1 VIIDAHVHVWP
12 DHIAAAVVA
21 ARPSGLTAMF
31 DGTLGGVT
39 KTMLDAGVDKAM
51 ALGVAAKASTV
62 AKTNQFIG
70 SVPRDRFIPFG
81 TVHPE
86 LSVEENLRHLHD
98 NDIRG
103 VKLHPLFQTL
113 SLSDPRVIELVG
125 ALADDGIV
133 IITHVGAG
141 GDADANERGAPRHVR
156 HLVDLYPNLK
166 LIACHFGGYH
176 LLDEAEEQL
185 VGSNAFLETSWPPT
199 VAGIDKDRIR
209 AIVAAHGADRIVFG
223 SDWPMANP
231 AAEIAAIR
239 ALDLGPDQEAGI
251 LGENLAR
258 LLGIERAGRKTQ
270 ASQGEEL
277 PRG

>member
-1 VIIDAHVHVWP
+1 MIIDAHVHVWP

-31 DGTLGGVT
+31 DGTLAGIT
-39 KTMLDAGVDKAM
+39 QTMRDAGVDKAM
-51 ALGVAAKASTV
+51 TLGVAGKASTV
-62 AKTNQFIG
+62 ARTNEFIG

-86 LSVEENLRHLHD
+86 LSIEENLRHLRE
-98 NDIRG
+98 NDIHG
-103 VKLHPLFQTL
+103 VKLHPLFQAL

-125 ALADDGIV
+125 ALADADIV

-141 GDADANERGAPRHVR
+141 GDAQANERGAPRHVR
-156 HLVDLYPNLK
+156 RLVDLYPNLK

-176 LLDEAEEQL
+176 RLDEAQEQL

-199 VAGIDKDRIR
+199 VADVDKDRIR
-209 AIVAAHGADRIVFG
+209 GIVAAHGADRIVFG

-231 AAEIAAIR
+231 AAEINAIR
-239 ALDLGPDQEAGI
+239 DLELGTEIETGI
-251 LGENLAR
+251 LGHNLAR
-258 LLGIERAGRKTQ
+258 LLGIG
-270 ASQGEEL
+270 
-277 PRG
+277 PRGKDLNRG